1 MWQLSPRDGATHR
14 SLGLETA
21 LILPLCPNLGLA
33 DFLYVDPHFFFL
45 LKKWFFSMW
54 HINWREYVCR
64 RTAPSIF
71 TYFPFPFGHSISK
84 KELQLALFGS
94 CAHPLANQCIQRGKQ
109 LWLARMGH
117 MSTLGTKD
125 VSMPDITIRPSRNH
139 MVWRRNSSPK
149 KVGSF
154 GWKEE

>member
-1 MWQLSPRDGATHR
+1 MGLPTDLWDLKSLSFSLCAQILVWLISYMLTH
-14 SLGLETA
+14 
-21 LILPLCPNLGLA
+21 I
-33 DFLYVDPHFFFL
+33 FFL
-45 LKKWFFSMW
+45 LKKLFFSMW
-54 HINWREYVCR
+54 HINWRDYVCIQ
-64 RTAPSIF
+64 TAPSIF
-71 TYFPFPFGHSISK
+71 TYFPFPFGYSVSK

-94 CAHPLANQCIQRGKQ
+94 CAHPLANQCIQIGKQ

-139 MVWRRNSSPK
+139 MVWRRSSSPK

-154 GWKEE
+154 GWKGE